1 MTWNE
6 ILAAIL
12 STGAGPGLRS
22 SRMNTPDR
30 FTSLISLAGRHFGDA
45 AAGEVFLALESAE
58 PETVADYWRESFSHP
73 DREAASVVEHAC
85 ASRWADSDLPGM
97 AKAVFLERR
106 SNAAVVTMAAA
117 LLTRLTH
124 DEAWELLI
132 TLPRGTESF
141 RFDYL
146 TALAAIEPKQALALL
161 PPLKCGFHGGSGR
174 DSVIRAATSAAPEL
188 AADWLKQTG
197 ADGSDAQAA
206 AGVLAKSD
214 PPSAIRM
221 ARWLAAEGLD
231 YDADNIS
238 AAIFRGWAEKEP
250 KTAGRELIAW
260 LGGTDSRTPVTSWYT
275 GLDFNPATASVFY
288 LWAAADPEEA
298 LAGACSLSQEH
309 LRRIALN
316 SVGLGWPVPAAGM
329 HAARELPLADRLAFL
344 ELLAQSLAQTGPEI
358 LRAEL
363 DSLPIPD
370 HREQARILRDCWRQ
384 LSNEDARNFEK
395 KAPELFETDPKEIS
409 SMGSN
414 VFSSLQSPEALGKS
428 LAQVRTTLG
437 LTPL

>member
-1 MTWNE
+1 MLKE
-6 ILAAIL
+6 LSAAIL
-12 STGAGPGLRS
+12 STEAVPGLS
-22 SRMNTPDR
+22 SGRMKTPDR
-30 FTSLISLAGRHFGDA
+30 FASLISLARRHFGDA
-45 AAGEVFLALESAE
+45 AAGEVFLALEGAE
-58 PETVADYWRESFSHP
+58 PETVTESWRESFRHP
-73 DREAASVVEHAC
+73 DREAASAVEHAC

-97 AKAVFLERR
+97 AKAVFLELR
-106 SNAAVVTMAAA
+106 SSAAVVTMAAA
-117 LLTRLTH
+117 LLSRLTH

-132 TLPRGTESF
+132 TLPGETESF

-146 TALAAIEPKQALALL
+146 TALASTEPGQALALL
-161 PPLKCGFHGGSGR
+161 PPLKRGFHGGTGR
-174 DSVIRAATSAAPEL
+174 ESVIRAATSAAPGL
-188 AADWLKQTG
+188 VADWLKQTG

-214 PPSAIRM
+214 PPSALRM
-221 ARWLAAEGLD
+221 ARWLAEKGLD
-231 YDADNIS
+231 YYADNIS

-275 GLDFNPATASVFY
+275 GLDFKPATASVFY

-309 LRRIALN
+309 LRCIALN
-316 SVGLGWPVPAAGM
+316 SVGLGWPVPEAGM

-344 ELLAQSLAQTGPEI
+344 ELLAQSLAQTGPDI

-370 HREQARILRDCWRQ
+370 HREQASILRDCWRQ

-395 KAPELFETDPKEIS
+395 KAPELFETEPKEIS
-409 SMGSN
+409 PMGSN
-414 VFSSLQSPEALGKS
+414 VFSSLQSPEAPGKS
-428 LAQVRTTLG
+428 LAQVRATLDQS
-437 LTPL
+437 PS